1 MDYLNSSNDN
11 CVTSIEDTISI
22 STVSDNL
29 SDTFLI
35 RDVPLPEP
43 YSLAPPN
50 RFSFSSNISDHS
62 IGINDYFIHHQP
74 TSASDKES
82 NLERT
87 KTMVTKDRIEE
98 ITDKAI
104 GIIKDSRSKLT
115 RLITDV
121 TVLFPF
127 LKEKVVLSQDDC
139 DRICLQQLSSLKT
152 DAFIDIVITRGPKG
166 LAYFYE
172 ALKEHYNHVY
182 LTLKHIFELKGIE
195 IDAILNNKVKQVGRV
210 SRYFRSIEEI
220 LGPEFIREKDDAKS
234 ILDSISALQM
244 DNFSNQEIQEL
255 KLKYLELQKH
265 YEPIQDMLESVSK
278 DLMVKY
284 NTFLIENECLS
295 YENKAALI
303 TIDKLLEENRT
314 YYEKVHS
321 QNLKI
326 ELLQEEIDR
335 CTNISDEKE
344 QNLVN
349 YKKIMEIKP
358 SDEKF
363 ELLKFQNELQG
374 ERNRNAELSEMV
386 EAIRIQKNDIFSEN
400 QQNLKENADLKIQI
414 TTLEQSKKKNYDD
427 STLKATDK
435 HLNKFEEVK
444 NTLSRTKQAID
455 GALSKICVKNS
466 TNKEV
471 NVKNTLLISDKV
483 KDHLSQSLEIGVYF
497 SEFLDS
503 SLVKSIQPGDR
514 LLKINNI
521 KLAQI
526 ASTKIAKFM
535 IQQAENTLKLMIAR
549 GSTSLDLPH
558 EEHSYTLVDDD
569 VYNLSRCASPS
580 AILDSNRLTPV
591 PSLCTNCNSS
601 MMNYSRRISR
611 ETQVTNYMQ
620 PGIIHSCLNRSNDH
634 LDNLATDLV
643 IDIPI
648 KNLLPY
654 DANMA
659 NSCPQTPL
667 SNINYN
673 FPKSQQ
679 AKLDLLSVVT
689 SDSSSDYSQDSD
701 FTVHTKPSLQRPN
714 SLPKEKKKFTE
725 DTRFHAQF
733 ETVASPN
740 NHRNFDID
748 AFDSVSELF
757 DNGRTGTGLTGMVIC
772 TRRNPTTRMS
782 SSNDDMPHLGRDQI
796 RSFLPNHLF
805 LRHAK
810 ISGGFGNPFF
820 LHSSEELNQYKLK
833 SGQKIYQI
841 NDVSTEYLTYEMF
854 MNQCHLSSN
863 ITLYVS
869 NKSSPHFKPE
879 ELSMRDHFYVIP
891 EFTTKHLTRK
901 GELYVSPSCVYLV
914 TNTLEN
920 NDNLS
925 RGNRFWDVT
934 RIDPRNC
941 ESVENGILPSDM
953 WLTHMVG
960 SEDDSLMVSVDSQTF
975 QTSQR
980 PHSLTSSSV
989 SEYDIPLEKL
999 DFYYTMEPVK
1009 EGLSPEG
1016 SKSPFKFFTLVI
1028 RQDLPPQPVILF
1040 GYKWEDISE
1049 KLTTYNSTRE
1059 SRNGMKFQL
1068 VIPTVADNVDYAKHA
1083 ELEERHRNGE
1093 IIFYKGTDGRTRVV
1107 NVKTVNECAECNN
1120 IPVILSP
1127 FALIATAPALFK
1139 LNPIVIKLKF
1149 KYSSNLNKTDLPPD
1163 QRFHFDDMLRIG
1175 LSEDKYIKKL
1185 VNMVE
1190 KNRMLYEWKGVIIEN

>member
-1 MDYLNSSNDN
+1 MEYLNSSDENSI
-11 CVTSIEDTISI
+11 TSIEDTISI
-22 STVSDNL
+22 NTVSDIL
-29 SDTFLI
+29 SETILI

-50 RFSFSSNISDHS
+50 RFSFCSNISDQTF
-62 IGINDYFIHHQP
+62 GINDYFKYHQP
-74 TSASDKES
+74 TSSAPDKEV

-87 KTMVTKDRIEE
+87 RTIVAKDRLEE
-98 ITDKAI
+98 IADKAI
-104 GIIKDSRSKLT
+104 EIIKDSRSKLT

-152 DAFIDIVITRGPKG
+152 DAFIDILITRGPKG
-166 LAYFYE
+166 VAYFYE
-172 ALKEHYNHVY
+172 ALKEHYNHIY

-195 IDAILNNKVKQVGRV
+195 IDAILNNKVKHIGRV

-234 ILDSISALQM
+234 ILDSLSALKT
-244 DNFSNQEIQEL
+244 DNYSNQEIQEL

-265 YEPIQDMLESVSK
+265 YEPIQNMIEAVSK
-278 DLMVKY
+278 DLMVRY
-284 NTFLIENECLS
+284 NTFLIENECLN

-303 TIDKLLEENRT
+303 TIDKLLEENRS

-335 CTNISDEKE
+335 CTSISDEKE

-358 SDEKF
+358 SNEKF
-363 ELLKFQNELQG
+363 ELLKFQNELQ
-374 ERNRNAELSEMV
+374 EEKNRNTELSEMI

-400 QQNLKENADLKIQI
+400 QQNLKENAELKKQI
-414 TTLEQSKKKNYDD
+414 AALEQTKKKDYDD

-435 HLNKFEEVK
+435 HLDKFEEVK

-455 GALSKICVKNS
+455 GALSKIGVRNS
-466 TNKEV
+466 ANKEV
-471 NVKNTLLISDKV
+471 NMKNTLLISNKV

-497 SEFLDS
+497 SECLDS
-503 SLVKSIQPGDR
+503 SLVRSILPGDR

-526 ASTKIAKFM
+526 ANTKIAKFM

-549 GSTSLDLPH
+549 GSTSLDVPY
-558 EEHSYTLVDDD
+558 EEHSYTLVEDD
-569 VYNLSRCASPS
+569 VYNLSRCTSPS
-580 AILDSNRLTPV
+580 AILDSNLLTPV
-591 PSLCTNCNSS
+591 PNLCTNCSS
-601 MMNYSRRISR
+601 TMSDYSRRISR
-611 ETQVTNYMQ
+611 ESQVPSYTQ
-620 PGIIHSCLNRSNDH
+620 PCIIRSCLNKSNYD
-634 LDNLATDLV
+634 LENLAAE
-643 IDIPI
+643 IPIEIPI
-648 KNLLPY
+648 KSLFPY
-654 DANMA
+654 DTNMTG
-659 NSCPQTPL
+659 SCPQTPL
-667 SNINYN
+667 FNINYQ
-673 FPKSQQ
+673 FSKSQPKS
-679 AKLDLLSVVT
+679 DILSVVT
-689 SDSSSDYSQDSD
+689 SDSGSDYSQDSD
-701 FTVHTKPSLQRPN
+701 FAVQTKPSLLRPN
-714 SLPKEKKKFTE
+714 SLPKEQKKFTE
-725 DTRFHAQF
+725 ETRFHSQF
-733 ETVASPN
+733 ETITSPN
-740 NHRNFDID
+740 VPRNFDID

-772 TRRNPTTRMS
+772 TRKNPSTRIN
-782 SSNDDMPHLGRDQI
+782 SSNDSVLQLGRDQL
-796 RSFLPNHLF
+796 RSTLPNHLF

-820 LHSSEELNQYKLK
+820 LHSNEELNEYKLK
-833 SGQKIYQI
+833 SGQKIFQI

-854 MNQCHLSSN
+854 ISQCHLSSS

-869 NKSSPHFKPE
+869 NKPSPHFKPE

-920 NDNLS
+920 NDNWS
-925 RGNRFWDVT
+925 KQNHFWEVT

-953 WLTHMVG
+953 WLSHMVE
-960 SEDDSLMVSVDSQTF
+960 SDDESLMVSVDSH
-975 QTSQR
+975 TSQQQR
-980 PHSLTSSSV
+980 SLSSSV
-989 SEYDIPLEKL
+989 SEYDLPPEKL

-1009 EGLSPEG
+1009 ESLSPEG
-1016 SKSPFKFFTLVI
+1016 SRSPFKFFTLVI
-1028 RQDLPPQPVILF
+1028 RQNLPPQPVILF
-1040 GYKWEDISE
+1040 GYKWEDFSE
-1049 KLTTYNSTRE
+1049 KLTTFNSARE
-1059 SRNGMKFQL
+1059 LRNGMKFQL
-1068 VIPTVADNVDYAKHA
+1068 VIPSVVDNVDYAKHV
-1083 ELEERHRNGE
+1083 ELEEKHKNGE

-1107 NVKTVNECAECNN
+1107 NVKTLNDCTECNN
-1120 IPVILSP
+1120 ISVILSP
-1127 FALIATAPALFK
+1127 FALIATAPALVK
-1139 LNPIVIKLKF
+1139 LNPIVIKLRF
-1149 KYSSNLNKTDLPPD
+1149 KYSSGLNKTDLPPD

-1185 VNMVE
+1185 VSMID
-1190 KNRMLYEWKGVIIEN
+1190 KNRVLYEWKGVIIEN